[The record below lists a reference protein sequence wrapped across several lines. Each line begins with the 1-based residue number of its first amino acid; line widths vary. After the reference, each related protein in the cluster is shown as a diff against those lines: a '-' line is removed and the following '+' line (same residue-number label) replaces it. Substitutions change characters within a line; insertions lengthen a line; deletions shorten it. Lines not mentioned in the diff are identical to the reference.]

1 MPDSLL
7 DIGYYLLC
15 NAFDLEGITIPSKV
29 QKIDKSAFLNCCSL
43 DSLVF
48 TSDAIEEI
56 CDSAFANCGRIS
68 YIFLPDT
75 IPPTIYEHTF
85 DSVSRSIP
93 IYIPHGATQRYQE
106 APYWSEFTCFVEP
119 PISTG
124 IEHPY
129 TPTEEDLPARKL
141 LYNNQLLILNRG
153 RMYSITGQ
161 PISMSF

>member
-29 QKIDKSAFLNCCSL
+29 QKIDKSAFLNCYSL

-48 TSDAIEEI
+48 TSDALNEI
-56 CDSAFANCGRIS
+56 CDSAFANCTALAYIS
-68 YIFLPDT
+68 LPDT

-85 DSVSRSIP
+85 DGVSRSIP
-93 IYIPHGATQRYQE
+93 IYIPYGTKQQYQE
-106 APYWSEFTCFVEP
+106 APYWSEFTCFVEF
-119 PISTG
+119 PISTT

-129 TPTEEDLPARKL
+129 APTEENFSTQKL
-141 LYNNQLLILNRG
+141 LYNNQLLILHRG
-153 RMYSITGQ
+153 ILYSITGQ
-161 PISMSF
+161 PILMNF